1 MVFLLSFSII
11 PLLHHCRIQPP
22 LRETSKRNRT
32 PKRKFA
38 IEETM
43 DSGEIQSDEEMP
55 SEDMLMPEPVV
66 EITEAHEDL
75 DDDVILNEMECL
87 NGLKSV
93 VWDNRGNADSL
104 EKQLKVVNMA
114 QKEIEALNDVSA
126 ELQKSLHMEKAKNLQ
141 LKQKVDN
148 ENNKKPKV
156 APIKIKITGRKSA
169 VLSK

>member
-1 MVFLLSFSII
+1 MIFLYF
-11 PLLHHCRIQPP
+11 HRVQVP

-43 DSGEIQSDEEMP
+43 DSGEIQSEDEQDMP
-55 SEDMLMPEPVV
+55 NEDMMLIPEPVV
-66 EITEAHEDL
+66 EITEAHEE
-75 DDDVILNEMECL
+75 DDENVILNEMECL

-93 VWDNRGNADSL
+93 VWDNRGNVDTL

-114 QKEIEALNDVSA
+114 QKEIEALNEISA

-141 LKQKVDN
+141 LKQKVEKDTKN
-148 ENNKKPKV
+148 GPKV
-156 APIKIKITGRKSA
+156 APIKIKITGKKSA
-169 VLSK
+169 QIK